1 MNDREAAFIMVQLKR
16 FGLLVALCALLGF
29 EPGAQGADCRLKQFF
44 SIDIQKTA
52 DGKVIFPASY
62 NDQTFEIFLDTV
74 SVADGLIKE
83 SVANRLNLPL
93 INKINPY
100 IIDEKGR
107 FLNTYIEMKNFKIGS
122 TTAPE
127 AKLYVIKDNFN
138 NYFGP
143 KTPDAQIA
151 MNYFRGLDA
160 EFDLKNNKINFFSSK
175 HCPGNVVYWAK
186 EWVESRLDIDKSYRY
201 FLDVKIDGEK
211 LNAIVDLA
219 RSVNVISYEV
229 VKDNSDLHIKEKDI
243 GRLKKFKKLE
253 IAGITL
259 RDVEILVD
267 HARPRNKIDFH
278 IGSDFFTKVHTYF
291 SYDEDKIYVTSA
303 Q

>member
-1 MNDREAAFIMVQLKR
+1 MMMQLKR
-16 FGLLVALCALLGF
+16 VSILAAWSAFILSSSAVQA
-29 EPGAQGADCRLKQFF
+29 ADCRLKQFF
-44 SIDIQKTA
+44 SIDIQKTPF
-52 DGKVIFPASY
+52 GSVFFSASY
-62 NDQTFEIFLDTV
+62 NDQTFDILLDTV
-74 SVADGLIKE
+74 SVTDGLIKE
-83 SVANRLNLPL
+83 SLVNQLKLPVFNKSNIFLFDQKGNLFDTYTQ
-93 INKINPY
+93 IN
-100 IIDEKGR
+100 
-107 FLNTYIEMKNFKIGS
+107 NFKIGS
-122 TTAPE
+122 SIAPE
-127 AKLYVIKDNFN
+127 AKLYIIKENIN

-201 FLDVKIDGEK
+201 FLDVKLDGEK

-219 RSVNVISYEV
+219 RSVNVISYEA
-229 VKDNSDLHIKEKDI
+229 VKDNSDLHIEEKDI

-253 IAGITL
+253 IAGVTL
-259 RDVEILVD
+259 RDIEILVD
-267 HARPRNKIDFH
+267 HARPRDKVDFH

-291 SYDEDKIYVTSA
+291 SYDEDKIYLTPA
-303 Q
+303 E